1 MYSRG
6 TADALIRRT
15 NDEKP
20 LQKTVYHA
28 AGRNDLKKHWTLK
41 IKGSGFLCRMRK
53 SSIYAPPKKISDPK
67 EHKYPI
73 ADRSNIRISD
83 Y

>member
-28 AGRNDLKKHWTLK
+28 AGRND
-41 IKGSGFLCRMRK
+41 
-53 SSIYAPPKKISDPK
+53 PPK

>member
-1 MYSRG
+1 MQNEEIKY
-6 TADALIRRT
+6 IR
-15 NDEKP
+15 
-20 LQKTVYHA
+20 
-28 AGRNDLKKHWTLK
+28 
-41 IKGSGFLCRMRK
+41 S
-53 SSIYAPPKKISDPK
+53 PKKISDPK